1 MIAGPYSLLNGW
13 TKTPGS
19 ASLGPAQMICT
30 GPSEPYAKSGLQSTY
45 KDRPRGPQ
53 NRADLVV
60 FALALGRSTPPR
72 ILPRGERKVCDPS
85 SSSGFSTL
93 LASVKLDSILFSWFS
108 VIILCFVF
116 LMLRRIPPSNYCL
129 LRLRCTGLNS
139 EEAFE

>member
-30 GPSEPYAKSGLQSTY
+30 GPSEPYGKSGLQSTY

-72 ILPRGERKVCDPS
+72 ILPRGERKVCDPFS
-85 SSSGFSTL
+85 SFSS
-93 LASVKLDSILFSWFS
+93 AKLDSLGRRAGFPSFSLRCFSEATRILA
-108 VIILCFVF
+108 
-116 LMLRRIPPSNYCL
+116 SNYYP
-129 LRLRCTGLNS
+129 RRKGLNS
-139 EEAFE
+139 AAVFGFGYRV